1 MYNKIKSIIYFLVL
15 IIFLFSVIF
24 YYFSE
29 ENKKI
34 IYKNRINIF
43 KNIENEIVELPVLIS
58 DTENIIEYRYRESK
72 KNKEKIFLGTI
83 KKRLEWKE
91 NL

>member
-1 MYNKIKSIIYFLVL
+1 MYNKIKSIIYFLAL

-58 DTENIIEYRYRESK
+58 DTENIIEYS
-72 KNKEKIFLGTI
+72 ITDIQSHFLYF
-83 KKRLEWKE
+83 
-91 NL
+91 

>member
-1 MYNKIKSIIYFLVL
+1 MYNKIKSIIYFLAL

-43 KNIENEIVELPVLIS
+43 KNIENEIVELPILIS
-58 DTENIIEYRYRESK
+58 DTENIIEYSITDIENQK
-72 KNKEKIFLGTI
+72 K
-83 KKRLEWKE
+83 
-91 NL
+91 

>member
-1 MYNKIKSIIYFLVL
+1 MYNKIKSIIYFLAL

-58 DTENIIEYRYRESK
+58 DTENIIEYSITDIENQK
-72 KNKEKIFLGTI
+72 KI
-83 KKRLEWKE
+83 KKRYFWELLKKD
-91 NL
+91 